1 MGSRTCGPSRADW
14 TAGAP
19 REARSSGAETRGTGI
34 LSGEAAAGFVRDG
47 FVHVPGAVPP
57 ALVHR
62 ALHAI
67 NRSLGQGIDPRQL
80 ETFRAQSFCPE
91 LRKARVITDL
101 LYEGRAWPLAQSL
114 LGAGKVKRPDAG
126 QIALAFPTSG
136 RAAPPHPHLDGMYTP
151 TNGVPRG
158 QVLSFTMLVGVMLS
172 DVEAPESGNL
182 VVWPGTHE
190 VYQDY
195 FRRRGPRALLEGMPE
210 VDLPRPLPVTG
221 RAGDVVLCH
230 YQLAHAAGANASPH
244 VRYAV
249 YFRLEHVDHGRQR
262 WETLTDIWREWPGV
276 AAQRTST
283 GNSTSS
289 FPFRHQ
295 PSRFEQ

>member
-1 MGSRTCGPSRADW
+1 MR
-14 TAGAP
+14 GAA
-19 REARSSGAETRGTGI
+19 REGRSSGAETGAAVGP
-34 LSGEAAAGFVRDG
+34 SGEAATALLRDG
-47 FVHVPGAVPP
+47 FVHVPGAVPF

-67 NRSLGQGIDPRQL
+67 NRSLGQGIDPRQIG
-80 ETFRAQSFCPE
+80 TFRAQSFCPE

-101 LYEGRAWPLAQSL
+101 LYEGGAWPLAQSL
-114 LGAGKVKRPDAG
+114 LGAGRVKRPGSG
-126 QIALAFPTSG
+126 QIALAFPTRG
-136 RAAPPHPHLDGMYTP
+136 PAATPHPHLDGMYTP
-151 TNGVPRG
+151 ANGVPRG

-172 DVEAPESGNL
+172 DVEAAESGNL
-182 VVWPGTHE
+182 VVWPGTHQ

-195 FRRRGPRALLEGMPE
+195 FRQRGPRALLEGMPE
-210 VDLPRPLPVTG
+210 VDLPRPLSVTG

-230 YQLAHAAGANASPH
+230 YQLAHAAGANTSPH
-244 VRYAV
+244 IRYAA

-262 WETLTDIWREWPGV
+262 WEALTDIWREWPGMA

-289 FPFRHQ
+289 VPLRHQ